1 MLSKFDY
8 DFFKRGNRLKNIE
21 HSNHMKIHLLPLY
34 SQLNAGV
41 GSCPLG
47 CQKVCRVVEQQTQ
60 ASKLKPLPG
69 QTCPLYSHQAETYAH
84 LLSDEVDIIFNKS
97 ATGGGKSLAAY
108 LLGLLNSKI
117 RIVAL
122 YPTIEL
128 IADQE
133 KQIKEKYLQWFTT
146 TISKRVDSLYG
157 ADLAKR
163 AENARKGN
171 KFKELLRSVKLTHFI
186 LTNPDIFHLILHF
199 KYYNPAT
206 EQGLLPFALAQYPDL
221 YLCDEF
227 HIFREHQET
236 AIINSLILI
245 RNTRQKSHPLKV
257 LFTSATPKPKFIANL
272 KEAGFRVKEV
282 SVSDESKDGQGYCQI
297 AQSVELKFVEL
308 KDTDSLSWLGKEE
321 KQIKDILLAEKEK
334 PGRGLIIL
342 NSVALVNRV
351 VRQLQNLLGDS
362 VIFKEISGRVDS
374 KERETTRQELEKAEK
389 PVLIV
394 ATSAVDVGVDFD
406 INLLIFEASDS
417 ATFIQRLGR
426 LGRHPGFN
434 SYKAFALIPD
444 WMRWILPQLRKH
456 LNEEDEVDRT
466 RFREEIIEQVFNPP
480 QEYEQ
485 YRSYWGA
492 LQAQGMLFSISGM
505 NISNK
510 REREER
516 LAVSQGL
523 RDRITQD
530 LRQIYGEQLDKKRGH
545 WCCLSKD
552 PTGQAIQKELL
563 RFRGSSDLQA
573 AVWEPEKSRFYT
585 YDLLRLLPYAEVEVI
600 KRQKFMEEAKK
611 CNRPETEFPEL
622 YIQVYLKIQSW
633 SDKRYDDIKLDC
645 DLGTDELKVCTLTL
659 LDGVSIEGHPQSSQ
673 LRKHLSSEKLLA
685 FLVPLSRQHPT
696 IWDVRNFL
704 YLSPNFGLYLM
715 TDADDESYACA
726 FNQDA
731 LLLETLKWKLQRCA
745 RTRPYIY

>member
-1 MLSKFDY
+1 
-8 DFFKRGNRLKNIE
+8 
-21 HSNHMKIHLLPLY
+21 MKIHLLPLY

-108 LLGLLNSKI
+108 LLGLLNPKI

-133 KQIKEKYLQWFTT
+133 KQIKEKYLQWFTIA
-146 TISKRVDSLYG
+146 ISKRVDSLYG
-157 ADLAKR
+157 AELAKR
-163 AENARKGN
+163 AENVSKGN

-199 KYYNPAT
+199 QYYNPAT

-245 RNTRQKSHPLKV
+245 RNTRKKSHPLKV
-257 LFTSATPKPKFIANL
+257 LFTSATPKPKFIAKL
-272 KEAGFRVKEV
+272 KEASFRVKEI
-282 SVSDESKDGQGYCQI
+282 SGDYKSEKCDGYVPI
-297 AQSVELKFVEL
+297 AQRVELEFVEL
-308 KDTDSLSWLGKEE
+308 KDTDSLTWLGKQA

-334 PGRGLIIL
+334 RGRGLIIL

-351 VRQLQNLLGDS
+351 VGQLKKLLGDE
-362 VIFKEISGRVDS
+362 VIVKEISGRVDRQ
-374 KERETTRQELEKAEK
+374 EREDTRHELKKSEKS
-389 PVLIV
+389 VLIV
-394 ATSAVDVGVDFD
+394 ATSAADVGVDFD
-406 INLLIFEASDS
+406 IHLLIFEASDS

-444 WMRWILPQLRKH
+444 WMRWIVPQLRKY
-456 LNEEDEVDRT
+456 LEEGEDVDRT
-466 RFREEIIEQVFNPP
+466 RFREEIIEQIFNPP

-510 REREER
+510 WEREES

-545 WCCLSKD
+545 WCCLGKD
-552 PTGQAIQKELL
+552 KTGTGQAIQNELL

-611 CNRPETEFPEL
+611 CNRPETEFPER

-645 DLGTDELKVCTLTL
+645 DLGTDELTLCTLTL
-659 LDGVSIEGHPQSSQ
+659 LDKVSIEGHPQSSQ

-685 FLVPLSRQHPT
+685 FLVPLSRKHPT

-704 YLSPNFGLYLM
+704 YLSPNFGLYLL

-731 LLLETLKWKLQRCA
+731 LLLETLKWKLPRCQR
-745 RTRPYIY
+745 TKPYIY